1 MAPIPQLSSV
11 GRYKDLTL
19 LGAGGMGA
27 VYRAYDPSLDRTV
40 ALKLVLLQPGHS
52 EHNPEYLV
60 RFEREAKAIARLSHP
75 HIVQVYDFGRDEAG
89 NPYFVMELVKGKP
102 LSSVSK
108 ERGPLPQA
116 EVIELIRQAAIGL
129 QAAHDVGIVH
139 RDVKP
144 HNMLVDERGGLK
156 LVDFGVARVAGG
168 VSEGMT
174 ATNEALGTL
183 HYMAPEVLSGKAVD
197 ARADIYSLGLV
208 MFHLLTGHPPFQADS
223 AVGVA
228 MKQISEPLP
237 DISKEVPGIS
247 ASLRSLLERM
257 TQKERDARLPTCA
270 EVVRQCEAVQ
280 SQLDATA
287 PSDLPAALIER
298 KARQRRVLMIAAGL
312 GMSVALG
319 LPLALSGLGVRKRN
333 KALPKPPPPRPP
345 EGPPPPPTAAPPA
358 ATDKPVVPATGPVRI
373 AVLRFKNLGADPS
386 LNLLVEGISEGV
398 TTELNE
404 LRGDTPDRIQLL
416 ERNQFDEQNL
426 PELKRGKEEY
436 MDQASV
442 AAVGRVLGV
451 EVLVQG
457 AFSRLDDQMRVTAR
471 FSRVDNGEILDSM
484 TLTAPG
490 KTGAQIFALQ
500 DRVASELRSRVT
512 KILPRLRPATS
523 PAPTVPPT

>member
-1 MAPIPQLSSV
+1 MPPIPQLSSV

-89 NPYFVMELVKGKP
+89 NPYFVMELVGGKP
-102 LSSVSK
+102 LSSISK
-108 ERGPLPQA
+108 DRGPLPQS
-116 EVIELIRQAAIGL
+116 EVLDLIRQAAVGL
-129 QAAHDVGIVH
+129 QAAHEVGIIH

-144 HNMLVDERGGLK
+144 HNMLLDERGNLK

-168 VSEGMT
+168 VNEGMT

-183 HYMAPEVLSGKAVD
+183 HYMAPEVLSGKSID

-228 MKQISEPLP
+228 MKQISEPMP
-237 DISKEVPGIS
+237 DISKEVPAIS
-247 ASLRSLLERM
+247 ASVRSLLERM
-257 TQKERDARLPTCA
+257 TQKERDARPANCA
-270 EVVRQCEAVQ
+270 EVVRLCEAAL

-287 PSDLPAALIER
+287 PSDVPAAVSER
-298 KARQRRVLMIAAGL
+298 RLRQRRLIIAAAGL
-312 GMSVALG
+312 GLGVALG
-319 LPLALSGLGVRKRN
+319 VPVVLSRLGVRKRAR
-333 KALPKPPPPRPP
+333 ALPKPPPPPP
-345 EGPPPPPTAAPPA
+345 PDVPSPPPTAGPA
-358 ATDKPVVPATGPVRI
+358 AGPAKVAAVPATGPVRI
-373 AVLRFKNLGADPS
+373 AVLRFKNLAGDRA
-386 LNLLVEGISEGV
+386 LNVLSEGISEGV
-398 TTELNE
+398 TTVLNE
-404 LRGDTPDRIQLL
+404 LRGDTPDRIMLL

-436 MDQASV
+436 MDQATV
-442 AAVGRVLGV
+442 AALGRVLGV

-484 TLTAPG
+484 TLTAPA

-500 DRVASELRSRVT
+500 DKVALELRSRVG
-512 KILPRLRPATS
+512 KILPRMRPVA
-523 PAPTVPPT
+523 VP

>member
-40 ALKLVLLQPGHS
+40 ALKLVLVQPGHS
-52 EHNPEYLV
+52 GHNPDYLI

-75 HIVQVYDFGRDEAG
+75 NIVQVYDFGRDEAG
-89 NPYFVMELVKGKP
+89 NPYFVMELVQGKS
-102 LSSVSK
+102 LSAVSK
-108 ERGPLPQA
+108 ERGPLPPTEA
-116 EVIELIRQAAIGL
+116 LELIRQAAIGL

-144 HNMLVDERGGLK
+144 HNMLVDDKGGVK

-183 HYMAPEVLSGKAVD
+183 HYMAPEVLSGKPVD

-208 MFHLLTGHPPFQADS
+208 LFHLLTGHPPFQSDS

-237 DISKEVPGIS
+237 DIGKEVPS
-247 ASLRSLLERM
+247 ASAGLRDLLSRM
-257 TQKERDARLPTCA
+257 TQKEREARIATCA
-270 EVVRQCEAVQ
+270 EVAKLVESVL
-280 SQLDATA
+280 SNLDATA
-287 PSDLPAALIER
+287 PSDVPLAVRER
-298 KARQRRVLMIAAGL
+298 QASQRRALLLAAGL
-312 GMSVALG
+312 GLFAAVFVPLSLTRLG
-319 LPLALSGLGVRKRN
+319 LRKKPR
-333 KALPKPPPPRPP
+333 ALPKPPPP
-345 EGPPPPPTAAPPA
+345 PPPDTPPPVVPPA
-358 ATDKPVVPATGPVRI
+358 TKTVAALPATGPVRI

-386 LNLLVEGISEGV
+386 LNVLVEGISEQV
-398 TTELNE
+398 TTVLSE

-426 PELKRGKEEY
+426 PELMRGKEEY
-436 MDQASV
+436 MAPETV
-442 AAVGRVLGV
+442 ARIGRVMGV

-457 AFSRLDDQMRVTAR
+457 AFSRLDDQLRIVAR
-471 FSRVDNGEILDSM
+471 FSRVENGEILDSL
-484 TLTAPG
+484 TLTAAA

-500 DRVASELRSRVT
+500 DRVAAELRDRLV
-512 KILPRLRPATS
+512 KLLPRLRPKAG
-523 PAPTVPPT
+523 

>member
-1 MAPIPQLSSV
+1 MAPIPQISSV

-40 ALKLVLLQPGHS
+40 ALKLVLLAPGHS

-75 HIVQVYDFGRDEAG
+75 NIVQVYDFGRDEAG
-89 NPYFVMELVKGKP
+89 NPYFVMELVRGQP
-102 LSSVSK
+102 LSSVSR
-108 ERGPLPQA
+108 ERGPLPQN
-116 EVIELIRQAAIGL
+116 EVAELIRQAAIGL
-129 QAAHDVGIVH
+129 QAAHDVGIIH

-144 HNMLVDERGGLK
+144 HNMLVDERGGVK

-183 HYMAPEVLSGKAVD
+183 HYMAPEVLSGKSID

-237 DISKEVPGIS
+237 DISKEVPSIS
-247 ASLRSLLERM
+247 ASLRNLLERM
-257 TQKERDARLPTCA
+257 TQKERDARLPNCA
-270 EVVRQCEAVQ
+270 EVARLCESALA
-280 SQLDATA
+280 QLDATA
-287 PSDLPAALIER
+287 PSDLPVALQER
-298 KARQRRVLMIAAGL
+298 KQRQRRTLLIAAGL
-312 GMSVALG
+312 GLAASLG
-319 LPLALSGLGVRKRN
+319 VPLALSGLGVRKRP
-333 KALPKPPPPRPP
+333 KTLPKPPPPPP
-345 EGPPPPPTAAPPA
+345 PDGPPKPPPAVASPKPA
-358 ATDKPVVPATGPVRI
+358 AAAVPATGPVRI
-373 AVLRFKNLGADPS
+373 AVLRFKNLAGDPA
-386 LNLLVEGISEGV
+386 LNVLTEGISEGV
-398 TTELNE
+398 TTVLNE
-404 LRGDTPDRIQLL
+404 LRGDTPDRIILI

-426 PELKRGKEEY
+426 PELKRGSEDY
-436 MDQASV
+436 MDKATV

-484 TLTAPG
+484 TLTAPA

-500 DRVASELRSRVT
+500 DRVASELRGRVGQ
-512 KILPRLRPATS
+512 ILPRMRPGIVKD
-523 PAPTVPPT
+523 PAP

>member
-1 MAPIPQLSSV
+1 MAPIPQISSV

-40 ALKLVLLQPGHS
+40 ALKLVLLSPGHS

-75 HIVQVYDFGRDEAG
+75 NIVQVYDFGRDEAG
-89 NPYFVMELVKGKP
+89 NPYFVMELVRGKP

-108 ERGPLPQA
+108 ERGPLPQN
-116 EVIELIRQAAIGL
+116 EVAELIRQSAIGL
-129 QAAHDVGIVH
+129 QAAHDVGIIH

-144 HNMLVDERGGLK
+144 HNMLVDERGGVK

-183 HYMAPEVLSGKAVD
+183 HYMAPEVLSGKSID

-237 DISKEVPGIS
+237 DISKEIPGL
-247 ASLRSLLERM
+247 AGNLRSLLERM
-257 TQKERDARLPTCA
+257 TQKERDARVPTCA
-270 EVVRQCEAVQ
+270 EVARLCEAALV
-280 SQLDATA
+280 QLDATA
-287 PSDLPAALIER
+287 PSGLPPAIADR
-298 KARQRRVLMIAAGL
+298 KQRQRRTLLIAAGL
-312 GMSVALG
+312 GLTASLG
-319 LPLALSGLGVRKRN
+319 VPLALSRLGVRKRQ
-333 KALPKPPPPRPP
+333 KTLPKPPPPPP
-345 EGPPPPPTAAPPA
+345 PDGPPPPPPATASPKPA
-358 ATDKPVVPATGPVRI
+358 AAAAVPATGPVRI
-373 AVLRFKNLGADPS
+373 AVLRFKNLAGDPA
-386 LNLLVEGISEGV
+386 LNVLTEGISEGV
-398 TTELNE
+398 TTVLNE
-404 LRGDTPDRIQLL
+404 LRGDTPDRIILI

-426 PELKRGKEEY
+426 PELKRGSEDY
-436 MDQASV
+436 MDKATV

-484 TLTAPG
+484 TLTAPA

-500 DRVASELRSRVT
+500 DRVASELRSRVG
-512 KILPRLRPATS
+512 KILPRMRPGIVKD
-523 PAPTVPPT
+523 PAQ

>member
-11 GRYKDLTL
+11 GRYKNLSL

-52 EHNPEYLV
+52 DHNPDYLI

-89 NPYFVMELVKGKP
+89 NPYFVMELVKGKA
-102 LSSVSK
+102 LSTVSK
-108 ERGPLPQA
+108 ERGPLPAA
-116 EVIELIRQAAIGL
+116 EAVNLIRQAAIGL

-144 HNMLVDERGGLK
+144 HNMLVDEKGQVK

-183 HYMAPEVLSGKAVD
+183 HYMAPEVLSGKPVD

-208 MFHLLTGHPPFQADS
+208 LYHLLTGHPPFQSES

-237 DISKEVPGIS
+237 DISNEVPTAS
-247 ASLRSLLERM
+247 AGLRDLLTRM
-257 TQKERDARLPTCA
+257 THKERELRVATCA
-270 EVVRQCEAVQ
+270 DVAKLAASVLDN
-280 SQLDATA
+280 LDATA
-287 PSDLPAALIER
+287 PSDVPLAVAER
-298 KARQRRVLMIAAGL
+298 RARQRRTLLVAAGL
-312 GMSVALG
+312 GLAAAVAVPLSLSQLG
-319 LPLALSGLGVRKRN
+319 LRKKPR
-333 KALPKPPPPRPP
+333 ALPKPPPPPP
-345 EGPPPPPTAAPPA
+345 PDAPPPPPQA
-358 ATDKPVVPATGPVRI
+358 ATAPSPPATGPVRI

-386 LNLLVEGISEGV
+386 LNVLVEGIAEQV
-398 TTELNE
+398 TTVLGE
-404 LRGDTPDRIQLL
+404 LRGDTPDRIVLL

-426 PELKRGKEEY
+426 PELLRGKDEY
-436 MDQASV
+436 MDSATV
-442 AAVGRVLGV
+442 ARIGRVLGV

-457 AFSRLDDQMRVTAR
+457 AFSRIDDQLRIVAR
-471 FSRVDNGEILDSM
+471 FSRVENGEILDSL

-490 KTGAQIFALQ
+490 KSGAQIFAMQ
-500 DRVASELRSRVT
+500 DRVASELRDRLV
-512 KILPRLRPATS
+512 KILPRLRRS
-523 PAPTVPPT
+523 PG

>member
-11 GRYKDLTL
+11 GRYKNLSL

-52 EHNPEYLV
+52 DHNPDYLI

-89 NPYFVMELVKGKP
+89 NPYFVMELVKGKA
-102 LSSVSK
+102 LSTVSK
-108 ERGPLPQA
+108 ERGPLPAA
-116 EVIELIRQAAIGL
+116 EAVNLIRQAAIGL

-144 HNMLVDERGGLK
+144 HNMLVDEKGQVK

-183 HYMAPEVLSGKAVD
+183 HYMAPEVLSGKPVD

-208 MFHLLTGHPPFQADS
+208 LYHLLTGHPPFQSES

-237 DISKEVPGIS
+237 DISNEVPTAS
-247 ASLRSLLERM
+247 AGLRDLLTRM
-257 TQKERDARLPTCA
+257 THKERELRVATCA
-270 EVVRQCEAVQ
+270 DVAKLAASVLDN
-280 SQLDATA
+280 LDATA
-287 PSDLPAALIER
+287 PSDVPLAVAER
-298 KARQRRVLMIAAGL
+298 RARQRRTLLVAAGL
-312 GMSVALG
+312 GLAAAVAVPLSLSQLG
-319 LPLALSGLGVRKRN
+319 LRKKPR
-333 KALPKPPPPRPP
+333 ALPKPPPP
-345 EGPPPPPTAAPPA
+345 PPPDAPPPQA
-358 ATDKPVVPATGPVRI
+358 ATAPSPPATGPVRI

-386 LNLLVEGISEGV
+386 LNVLVEGIAEQV
-398 TTELNE
+398 TTVLGE
-404 LRGDTPDRIQLL
+404 LRGDTPDRIVLL

-426 PELKRGKEEY
+426 PELLRGKDEY
-436 MDQASV
+436 MDSATV
-442 AAVGRVLGV
+442 ARIGRVLGV

-457 AFSRLDDQMRVTAR
+457 AFSRIDDQLRIVAR
-471 FSRVDNGEILDSM
+471 FSRVENGEILDSL

-490 KTGAQIFALQ
+490 KSGAQIFAMQ
-500 DRVASELRSRVT
+500 DRVASELRDRLV
-512 KILPRLRPATS
+512 KILPRLRRS
-523 PAPTVPPT
+523 PG

>member
-1 MAPIPQLSSV
+1 MAPTPQLSSV

-102 LSSVSK
+102 LSAVVK
-108 ERGPLPQA
+108 DRGPLPQA

-237 DISKEVPGIS
+237 DISKEVPGI
-247 ASLRSLLERM
+247 AGNLRSLLERM
-257 TQKERDARLPTCA
+257 TQKDREARLPSCA
-270 EVVRQCEAVQ
+270 EVARLCEGAQ
-280 SQLDATA
+280 TQLEATA
-287 PSDLPAALIER
+287 PSDVPAAVSER
-298 KARQRRVLMIAAGL
+298 MQRQRRMLILAAGL
-312 GMSVALG
+312 GLSVAVG
-319 LPLALSGLGVRKRN
+319 VPLALSGLGLRKRP
-333 KALPKPPPPRPP
+333 KVLPKPPPPPP
-345 EGPPPPPTAAPPA
+345 PDVPPPPPTSRAAVAATPPA
-358 ATDKPVVPATGPVRI
+358 TPATGPVRI
-373 AVLRFKNLGADPS
+373 AVLRFKNLAGDPA
-386 LNLLVEGISEGV
+386 LNVLVEGISEGV
-398 TTELNE
+398 TTTLNE
-404 LRGDTPDRIQLL
+404 LRGDTPDRIVLI

-426 PELKRGKEEY
+426 PELKRGQEDY
-436 MDQASV
+436 MDKATV

-484 TLTAPG
+484 TLTAPA

-500 DRVASELRSRVT
+500 DRVASELRSRVSQ
-512 KILPRLRPATS
+512 ILPRLRPSSPPS
-523 PAPTVPPT
+523 PAPKN

>member
-11 GRYKDLTL
+11 GRYKNLSL

-52 EHNPEYLV
+52 DHNPDYLI

-89 NPYFVMELVKGKP
+89 NPYFVMELVKGKA
-102 LSSVSK
+102 LSTVSK
-108 ERGPLPQA
+108 ERGPLPPA
-116 EVIELIRQAAIGL
+116 EAVNLIRQAAIGL

-144 HNMLVDERGGLK
+144 HNMLVDEKGQVK

-183 HYMAPEVLSGKAVD
+183 HYMAPEVLSGKPVD

-208 MFHLLTGHPPFQADS
+208 LYHLLTGHPPFQSES

-237 DISKEVPGIS
+237 DISKEVPTAS
-247 ASLRSLLERM
+247 AGLRDLLTRM
-257 TQKERDARLPTCA
+257 THKEREQRVATCA
-270 EVVRQCEAVQ
+270 DVAKLAASVLDN
-280 SQLDATA
+280 LDATA
-287 PSDLPAALIER
+287 PSDVPLAVAER
-298 KARQRRVLMIAAGL
+298 RARQRRTLLVAAGL
-312 GMSVALG
+312 GLAAAVVAPLSLPRLG
-319 LPLALSGLGVRKRN
+319 LRKKPR
-333 KALPKPPPPRPP
+333 ALPKPPPPPP
-345 EGPPPPPTAAPPA
+345 PDAPPPPPQAATAPSPPA
-358 ATDKPVVPATGPVRI
+358 SGPVRV

-386 LNLLVEGISEGV
+386 LNLLVEGIAEQV
-398 TTELNE
+398 TTVLGE
-404 LRGDTPDRIQLL
+404 LRGDTPDRIVLL

-426 PELKRGKEEY
+426 PELLRGKDEY
-436 MDQASV
+436 MDSATV
-442 AAVGRVLGV
+442 ARIGRVLGV

-457 AFSRLDDQMRVTAR
+457 AFSRIDDQLRIVAR
-471 FSRVDNGEILDSM
+471 FSRVENGEILDSL

-490 KTGAQIFALQ
+490 KSGTQIFALQ
-500 DRVASELRSRVT
+500 DRVASELRDRLV
-512 KILPRLRPATS
+512 KILPRLRRSRDVAHGQ
-523 PAPTVPPT
+523 

>member
-40 ALKLVLLQPGHS
+40 ALKLVLVQPGHS
-52 EHNPEYLV
+52 GHNPDYLI

-75 HIVQVYDFGRDEAG
+75 NIVQVYDFGRDEAD
-89 NPYFVMELVKGKP
+89 NPYFVMELVQGKS
-102 LSSVSK
+102 LSAVSK
-108 ERGPLPQA
+108 ERGPLPPA
-116 EVIELIRQAAIGL
+116 EALDLIRQAAIGL

-144 HNMLVDERGGLK
+144 HNMLLDDKGGLK

-183 HYMAPEVLSGKAVD
+183 HYMAPEVLSGKPVD

-208 MFHLLTGHPPFQADS
+208 LFHLLTGHPPFQSDS

-237 DISKEVPGIS
+237 DIGKEVPS
-247 ASLRSLLERM
+247 ASAGLRDLLSRM
-257 TQKERDARLPTCA
+257 TQKEREARIASCT
-270 EVVRQCEAVQ
+270 EVAKLVESVL
-280 SQLDATA
+280 SNLDATA
-287 PSDLPAALIER
+287 PSDVPLAVRER
-298 KARQRRVLMIAAGL
+298 QASQRRALLLAAGL
-312 GMSVALG
+312 GLFAAVFVPLSLTQLG
-319 LPLALSGLGVRKRN
+319 LRKKPR
-333 KALPKPPPPRPP
+333 ALPKPPPP
-345 EGPPPPPTAAPPA
+345 PPPDTPPPIVPPA
-358 ATDKPVVPATGPVRI
+358 AKTVAAAPATGPVRI
-373 AVLRFKNLGADPS
+373 AVLRFKNLGADPG
-386 LNLLVEGISEGV
+386 LNVLVEGISEQV
-398 TTELNE
+398 TTVLSE

-426 PELKRGKEEY
+426 PELMRGKEEY
-436 MDQASV
+436 MAPETV
-442 AAVGRVLGV
+442 ARIGRVMGV

-457 AFSRLDDQMRVTAR
+457 AFSRLDDQLRIVAR
-471 FSRVDNGEILDSM
+471 FSRVENGEILDSL
-484 TLTAPG
+484 TLTAAA

-500 DRVASELRSRVT
+500 DRVAAELRDRLV
-512 KILPRLRPATS
+512 KLLPRLRPKAG
-523 PAPTVPPT
+523 